1 MLCSVGLYGYDMGEV
16 QIMQTGVPEDIRGT
30 INSIEGS
37 FTKLAA
43 LIVFLAAIVASD
55 PQQFVY
61 LMYASAVCINIGSI
75 LFLIWSFKPVA
86 KKLQEQ
92 NESADRISLNA
103 LEENSDN
110 KNDDGHSTS
119 DNPQIKN

>member
-1 MLCSVGLYGYDMGEV
+1 MGEV

-30 INSIEGS
+30 INSIESS

-43 LIVFLAAIVASD
+43 MLVFLAAIVASE

-61 LMYASAVCINIGSI
+61 LMYASAVCINIGSV
-75 LFLIWSFKPVA
+75 LFLIWSCQQGA

-92 NESADRISLNA
+92 NESFDRITLSELNGED
-103 LEENSDN
+103 LI
-110 KNDDGHSTS
+110 DDATT
-119 DNPQIKN
+119 DELKE